1 MSIVQ
6 WPKEQRPREKLISQ
20 GAQVLSDAELIAV
33 FLRVGVKGKS
43 AVELGH
49 QILQKYGSLQALL
62 STTLESFSS
71 IHGLGPAKF
80 AQLQAVLELARRML
94 SEDLKKGLTLASTTK
109 VKDYLRL
116 LIGQKAHESFTVLF
130 LDVRLRLLDC
140 EELFHGSLTNARI
153 YPREL
158 IKRALHHN
166 AASVIL
172 AHNHPSGHIT
182 PSQADIEITGELQ
195 KALALVEIRVLD
207 HLIVGENHCFSFSDH
222 GLL

>member
-6 WPKEQRPREKLISQ
+6 WPVDQRPREKLIRQ
-20 GAQVLSDAELIAV
+20 GAQVLSDAELLAV

-49 QILQKYGSLQALL
+49 QLLQQYGSLQALL
-62 STTLESFSS
+62 SSTLESFSS

-94 SEDLKKGLTLASTTK
+94 SEDLKKGMTLSSTTQ

-116 LIGQKAHESFTVLF
+116 LIGHKDHESFTVLF
-130 LDVRLRLLDC
+130 LDVRLRLLNC
-140 EELFHGSLTNARI
+140 EELFRGSLTNARI

-158 IKRALHHN
+158 IKRALYHN

-172 AHNHPSGHIT
+172 AHNHPSGQPT
-182 PSQADIEITGELQ
+182 PSQADIDITGELQ

-207 HLIVGENHCFSFSDH
+207 HFIVAENHCFSFSDH